1 MDPFRRHV
9 HLDSISIVRFH
20 SKLWERRLQRHK
32 RHVDRDGIT
41 LHNRPLL
48 AHLPRTGKVFNQNE
62 ESHTSIKAQ
71 VLMVLEIIPSCLWPR
86 KPCNNPSPPQNP
98 WPAECERP
106 YHWNASVPF
115 LWLGAP
121 GRLVNL
127 SAFGNGHPWLGE
139 AWKKSP

>member
-20 SKLWERRLQRHK
+20 IKLWERRLQRHK
-32 RHVDRDGIT
+32 RHVNRDDIT

-71 VLMVLEIIPSCLWPR
+71 VLMVLEIIPSCL
-86 KPCNNPSPPQNP
+86 
-98 WPAECERP
+98 
-106 YHWNASVPF
+106 
-115 LWLGAP
+115 
-121 GRLVNL
+121 
-127 SAFGNGHPWLGE
+127 
-139 AWKKSP
+139 